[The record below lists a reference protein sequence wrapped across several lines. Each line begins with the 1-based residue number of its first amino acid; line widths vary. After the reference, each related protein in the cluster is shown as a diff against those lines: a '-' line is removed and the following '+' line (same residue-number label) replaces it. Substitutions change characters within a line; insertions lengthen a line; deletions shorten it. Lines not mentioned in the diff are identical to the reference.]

1 MKKCPYCAEE
11 IQDEAIVCR
20 YCGRE
25 LQTKVPEIPKKPEKI
40 DDLDRPLHW
49 LIYLLIGF
57 LFANF
62 PPIAVYL
69 LAYVLP
75 DASIE
80 TFLVLSLLLLFAVL
94 YFATIGRY
102 GKLSF
107 FGVMNIIMW
116 SAIPIANW
124 WLAYYLGRGL
134 HMKLSRQELHSPP
147 TPSAI
152 GLIVFTLV
160 LIVSWIGSV
169 NTKPA
174 FISPTLAPVQTQ
186 TPYAFETA
194 RVTIPTRRDPTPTP
208 NSCLHWDQVTTAM
221 EGREVCVY
229 GIVTAYTEN
238 WENQLTNIYYG
249 ERGQFFLV
257 SNYRWSD
264 TLEGTCLAAGGEVQ
278 LNTYKVPY
286 IKVEQV
292 YNCEEWM
299 K

>member
-11 IQDEAIVCR
+11 IQDDAIVCR

-25 LQTKVPEIPKKPEKI
+25 LQTKVPEVPKKPEKI

-107 FGVMNIIMW
+107 FGVMNIIVW

-160 LIVSWIGSV
+160 LIVSWIGSI
-169 NTKPA
+169 NTEPLS
-174 FISPTLAPVQTQ
+174 ISPTP
-186 TPYAFETA
+186 
-194 RVTIPTRRDPTPTP
+194 RPTLYPTPTQQIP
-208 NSCLHWDQVTTAM
+208 RSPTPAQNSCLKWNQVTPEM
-221 EGREVCVY
+221 SGQEVCVY
-229 GIVTAYTEN
+229 GAVQSLYVTNETWTRIRFTDQPN
-238 WENQLTNIYYG
+238 NFFVFSQLYIFPDL
-249 ERGQFFLV
+249 R
-257 SNYRWSD
+257 
-264 TLEGTCLAAGGEVQ
+264 AGDCVAVMGKVQ
-278 LNTYKVPY
+278 LYDRIPY
-286 IKVEQV
+286 IQTDNLYK
-292 YNCEEWM
+292 CEEWM